1 MGYLLGSALGTKAFL
16 SSVGRARRSTTG
28 PTFQFPLIAKW
39 TSSVILSE
47 DQCTS
52 ANPAPTHR
60 SDVQLSCNHSENSF
74 SSHLKIFSPACFSE
88 CFFYVFDVYQ
98 MLGGRASAEQLF
110 QFSLFLCL
118 HMNSLSVNIAFIN
131 HYPREFVDL
140 YFSNLTVDIERD
152 SFGWNN
158 AVSGKF
164 GRLIFPTQNKPTPL
178 QINNPTQQI
187 EILHSIHMQA

>member
-1 MGYLLGSALGTKAFL
+1 
-16 SSVGRARRSTTG
+16 
-28 PTFQFPLIAKW
+28 
-39 TSSVILSE
+39 
-47 DQCTS
+47 
-52 ANPAPTHR
+52 
-60 SDVQLSCNHSENSF
+60 
-74 SSHLKIFSPACFSE
+74 
-88 CFFYVFDVYQ
+88 

-110 QFSLFLCL
+110 QFSMFLCL
-118 HMNSLSVNIAFIN
+118 HMNSLSVNIAFLN

-187 EILHSIHMQA
+187 EILHSIHMQAYMFKLHYFAFVFF